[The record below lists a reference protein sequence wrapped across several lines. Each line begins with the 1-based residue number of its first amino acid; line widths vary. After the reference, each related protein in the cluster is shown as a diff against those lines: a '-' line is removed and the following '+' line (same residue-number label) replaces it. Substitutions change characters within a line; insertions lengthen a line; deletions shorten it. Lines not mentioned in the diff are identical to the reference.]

1 MEVLREH
8 YGSASAFLQ
17 VKEDSTRVSPPIGG
31 NDEPQIQ
38 PPMPSVDEP
47 QIQPPMPSGDL
58 DKPFPIPR
66 PGPCPAN
73 SPHQGHGEA
82 ILDLLDVVET
92 DFSRSLA
99 QAQADEDTSQAEYE
113 STSQKNKEDKI
124 QKEMDVK
131 YKSKE
136 IVRLEKSLAQLTSDL
151 NNMRSEYVAVLDYL
165 KSLTEKCVAKPE
177 SYEERKRRR
186 EAEIAGLK
194 EALRILTEEAAMM
207 QMGKGS
213 LRGVRRHS

>member
-1 MEVLREH
+1 M
-8 YGSASAFLQ
+8 GTA
-17 VKEDSTRVSPPIGG
+17 
-31 NDEPQIQ
+31 
-38 PPMPSVDEP
+38 
-47 QIQPPMPSGDL
+47 
-58 DKPFPIPR
+58 
-66 PGPCPAN
+66 
-73 SPHQGHGEA
+73 
-82 ILDLLDVVET
+82 
-92 DFSRSLA
+92 
-99 QAQADEDTSQAEYE
+99 QAEYE

-136 IVRLEKSLAQLTSDL
+136 IVRLEKSIASLTSDL

-165 KSLTEKCVAKPE
+165 KTLTEKCVAKPE

-207 QMGKGS
+207 QLGKGS